1 MTDSSGAGVMDQ
13 GDHLQEDNEDMTCT
27 ICLESFE
34 AGQDL
39 SFSRDL
45 KCHHCFHR
53 DWYVWLDD
61 RIKFLD
67 LMNQKRPK
75 FLTLFNNVPLFF
87 SLFPVSVLFHG

>member
-1 MTDSSGAGVMDQ
+1 MTDNSGAGVMDQ

-27 ICLESFE
+27 ICLEPFE

-53 DWYVWLDD
+53 DWYV
-61 RIKFLD
+61 
-67 LMNQKRPK
+67 
-75 FLTLFNNVPLFF
+75 
-87 SLFPVSVLFHG
+87 